1 MTFDLRLYVIL
12 DTTVVRTPLDDSV
25 RQVIDGGATMVQ
37 LRHKGTDTLEFYRQA
52 SIVRSLA
59 RDPVRFIVNDRIDV
73 AMAVGADGVHLG
85 TDDMP
90 VDIARR
96 LLGKEAIVGASAN
109 TPDEARRAEAE
120 GASYLGVGT
129 VFPTTS
135 KSNIK
140 SVIGTEGLKNIL
152 TQVHVPVV
160 AIGGITRENTPDVMQ
175 TGAAGVAVISAVFGR
190 GQPMSDTRQLRH
202 RIDECRQSTKN

>member
-12 DTTVVRTPLDDSV
+12 DTSVVRTPLDDVV
-25 RQVIDGGATMVQ
+25 RQVIDGGATMIQ

-52 SIVRSLA
+52 SIVRSIVH
-59 RDPVRFIVNDRIDV
+59 DPVRVIVNDRVDV
-73 AMAVGADGVHLG
+73 AMAARADGVHLG

-96 LLGKEAIVGASAN
+96 LLGKDAIVGASAN
-109 TPDEARRAEAE
+109 TPEEALQAEAL
-120 GASYLGVGT
+120 GADYLGVGT

-140 SVIGTEGLKNIL
+140 SVIGTEGLKNIVM
-152 TQVHVPVV
+152 QVHVPVV
-160 AIGGITRENTPDVMQ
+160 AIGGITREHIPDVMQ

-190 GQPMSDTRQLRH
+190 GQPMSDTRQLRQ
-202 RIDECRQSTKN
+202 RIDECRQIPAK